1 MDTQSTPRPLG
12 RAGSQAGAMLLLMAG
27 LAGFGY
33 AVAVAGLVTEG
44 DATRTTQDLIAS
56 RGLFAAG
63 IGSLFGVVVLDV
75 LVAWA
80 LYVFFRPVHRAIAML
95 GAVLRYVY
103 AAIFALA
110 LNQLVGVLGLVN
122 TDAAEVSGDV
132 PGQVMAGLARFTNI
146 WDAGLIVFGLHLIV
160 LGWLGL
166 RSGYVPKFVGV
177 LLAAAGVGYLVDSVG
192 ALTTSGQWT
201 DVATFTFIGELA
213 FALWLV
219 IRGRRV
225 RTSHPRTLAA
235 TPPRGLERHAM
246 LEREAP
252 ERVAAVASGGGVRE
266 GE

>member
-1 MDTQSTPRPLG
+1 MDEQSIHRPVG
-12 RAGSQAGAMLLLMAG
+12 RAGLQAGAMLLLMAG

-44 DATRTTQDLIAS
+44 DAIRTTQDLIAS

-63 IGSLFGVVVLDV
+63 ILSLVGVVALDV
-75 LVAWA
+75 LVASA
-80 LYVFFRPVHRAIAML
+80 LYLFFRPVNRTAAMF

-103 AAIFALA
+103 AAIFAFA
-110 LNQLVGVLGLVN
+110 LSQLVGVLGLVN

-132 PGQVMAGLARFTNI
+132 PGQVMAGLTRFTNI

-160 LGWLGL
+160 LGWLGF
-166 RSGYVPKFVGV
+166 RSGYVPKVVGV
-177 LLAAAGVGYLVDSVG
+177 LLAAAGAGYLVDSVG

-201 DVATFTFIGELA
+201 DVSTYTFIGELL

-225 RTSHPRTLAA
+225 RTSDPRTLDA
-235 TPPRGLERHAM
+235 TPPQGVERYTPQRA
-246 LEREAP
+246 
-252 ERVAAVASGGGVRE
+252 
-266 GE
+266 